1 MKPPRRQFLGLAA
14 GFAAL
19 PAISGI
25 ARAEAYP
32 NHPITLIVPFAA
44 GGPGDVIARI
54 VSERISRALGQRL
67 VIENVAGAGGTTGTT
82 RAMRANPDGYT
93 LQLGTLGT
101 HAFVVAL
108 YPKLAYRPDVDFEPI
123 GVVGEEG
130 FVIVGRKDLQPNDLR
145 EFVSY
150 VKANATKLNMAH
162 GGIGSGSHVFCLL
175 LNQTLAVKPTMVP
188 FTGNAPALNALVG
201 GQVDYMCDAA
211 ADVVSRI
218 QSRTIKVFAIG
229 ADKRSPALPDIPT
242 AEEAGLPEFQASL
255 WYAFFAPRRT
265 PRPIVD
271 KLTDALNEALD
282 DEITRAR
289 LFDVGCDIPDK
300 ERRGQAP
307 LIALV
312 KREIERWKPIIEG
325 ANINAQ

>member
-1 MKPPRRQFLGLAA
+1 MKLPRRQFLVLAA

-19 PAISGI
+19 PIFSGI

-32 NHPITLIVPFAA
+32 NRPITLIVPFAA

-54 VSERISRALGQRL
+54 VSERMSRALGQRIA
-67 VIENVAGAGGTTGTT
+67 IENVVGAGGTTGST

-93 LQLGTLGT
+93 IQLGTLGT

-123 GVVGEEG
+123 GIVGEEG

-145 EFVSY
+145 EFVSH
-150 VKANATKLNMAH
+150 VKANSTKLNMAH
-162 GGIGSGSHVFCLL
+162 GGIGSGSHVFCLR
-175 LNQTLAVKPTMVP
+175 LNQMLAVKPTMVP
-188 FTGNAPALNALVG
+188 FTGNAPALNALMA

-229 ADKRSPALPDIPT
+229 TDKRSPALPDVPT
-242 AEEAGLPEFQASL
+242 AKEAGLPEFQASL
-255 WYAFFAPRRT
+255 WYAFFAPKST

-271 KLTDALNEALD
+271 KLTAALNEALD

-289 LFDVGCDIPDK
+289 LLDIGCDIPDK
-300 ERRGQAP
+300 ERRGHAA
-307 LIALV
+307 LIVLV
-312 KREIERWKPIIEG
+312 KREIARWKPIIEG
-325 ANINAQ
+325 ANTQ